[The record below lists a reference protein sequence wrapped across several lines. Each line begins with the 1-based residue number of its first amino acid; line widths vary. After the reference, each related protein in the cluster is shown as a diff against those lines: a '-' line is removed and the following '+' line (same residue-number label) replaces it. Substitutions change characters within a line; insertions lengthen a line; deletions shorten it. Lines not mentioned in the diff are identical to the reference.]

1 MLVNQVEQHR
11 VVNKSRTRSPIV
23 QLFVTSFSVRH
34 LCGSVTYF
42 RSRSDWKLDTPFFF
56 LEDHCNILQEVLD
69 KKAELEV

>member
-11 VVNKSRTRSPIV
+11 VVNKSRTRSSIV

-34 LCGSVTYF
+34 LRGSVTYF
-42 RSRSDWKLDTPFFF
+42 RSRSDWKLDATFF
-56 LEDHCNILQEVLD
+56 LRIIATSCKRSY